1 MLVSGGLVLVG
12 LALVMF
18 FSEQLVK
25 ATVGF
30 ARGFGVSAFLI
41 SLIFLG
47 FDPENLAIG
56 AVGAFEGASGIAL
69 GTILGSAMVAVALA
83 FGIAGLVAPMRFQ
96 HVPRRVLAVPIL
108 GVLLLGGLALDGRLS
123 RLDGGVLLAGYVAAV
138 GYLVWLSHTGV
149 SIKAAG
155 EVAKEMGKAERLG
168 KARSSALLA
177 ASLVTIVVASDLL
190 VEGAAD
196 LIARL
201 GLSQTLI
208 GMTVLALVISVEEVA
223 RTVPA
228 AIQGRPEVSLGTVTG
243 SVLAFFLFNAGV
255 IALVGPLDV
264 DAPTLQ
270 FYLPVAVGTV
280 VLVSALLLKARLSRW
295 AGGLLIGVYIA
306 FVVIGYVLYGA
317 SPAAAP

>member
-1 MLVSGGLVLVG
+1 
-12 LALVMF
+12 
-18 FSEQLVK
+18 
-25 ATVGF
+25 
-30 ARGFGVSAFLI
+30 
-41 SLIFLG
+41 
-47 FDPENLAIG
+47 
-56 AVGAFEGASGIAL
+56 
-69 GTILGSAMVAVALA
+69 
-83 FGIAGLVAPMRFQ
+83 
-96 HVPRRVLAVPIL
+96 
-108 GVLLLGGLALDGRLS
+108 
-123 RLDGGVLLAGYVAAV
+123 
-138 GYLVWLSHTGV
+138 
-149 SIKAAG
+149 
-155 EVAKEMGKAERLG
+155 
-168 KARSSALLA
+168 
-177 ASLVTIVVASDLL
+177 DLL